1 MPSDAQRLISISLSK
16 IAGSRTQKGNFSLHK
31 NLLVATVLQKA
42 RFAFMEETFQF
53 MTSVQESEL
62 LTPVDEVEPEF
73 EYMNDFVE
81 SAAARIAECCD
92 KENMC
97 EQSVTYLDLDTN
109 KSTNSRDV
117 LVSTENREQ
126 RKRRRTVSES
136 ETEEAVLSIL
146 PKRHRSESELS
157 PSESTNPANAM
168 DVDHITSLVSIFSFG
183 GRCPSD
189 GSKLT
194 RSVSTPD
201 LCSTQASK
209 DEIVNMQR
217 PYLAMTV

>member
-1 MPSDAQRLISISLSK
+1 MSSNAQRLISISLSK
-16 IAGSRTQKGNFSLHK
+16 LGSRTQKGSFSLHK

-42 RFAFMEETFQF
+42 RYAFMEETFQL
-53 MTSVQESEL
+53 MTSVQEGEL

-73 EYMNDFVE
+73 EYMSDFVE

-109 KSTNSRDV
+109 KSTRDV

-126 RKRRRTVSES
+126 RKRRRTVSET

-157 PSESTNPANAM
+157 PETNNNPANAM

-189 GSKLT
+189 SSKLT

-209 DEIVNMQR
+209 DEIVNIQR